1 MLGLT
6 LWYKKERAQ
15 DNSTISENICR
26 QKERNNESTLVVPNP
41 VQARA
46 YAAQAHNYVSTIK
59 AGAVFNYDGCTYK
72 VIDDFDPLLNT
83 GQCVVTSSS
92 QDQQIINSTKS
103 FEYSFI
109 HDQIC
114 AMIQSLFS

>member
-1 MLGLT
+1 M
-6 LWYKKERAQ
+6 
-15 DNSTISENICR
+15 
-26 QKERNNESTLVVPNP
+26 VPNP

-46 YAAQAHNYVSTIK
+46 YAAQVHNYVSTIK

-92 QDQQIINSTKS
+92 QDQQIINVTKS